1 MKRLI
6 IFIGLFITLGAY
18 LASILKASEVGADE
32 PAPAKKST
40 SENIKVNDNNDSID
54 EVSELL
60 SDSVNLNWPPIHVAV
75 DRGDREGLLE
85 VLEAGADTESTIEG
99 GFTALYQ
106 AVDRKRPD
114 LIGPLLSY
122 GANPST
128 PATSGW
134 TPLHCAAI
142 DAPVEIITA
151 FVEAGAALNLK
162 NDNGHTPLHL
172 ATVNENAD
180 AIKALLDAGS
190 DRTVQDNGGLTPEAL
205 AESKSIQSLFLE

>member
-6 IFIGLFITLGAY
+6 VFIGLLIPLGAY
-18 LASILKASEVGADE
+18 LASTLKASEVEANE
-32 PAPAKKST
+32 PAPAKRST
-40 SENIKVNDNNDSID
+40 PEDTKVNNNNDSIT

-60 SDSVNLNWPPIHVAV
+60 NHSVNANWPPIHMAV
-75 DRGDREGLLE
+75 DQGDRESLLE
-85 VLEAGADTESTIEG
+85 LLEAGADIESTVEG

-122 GANPST
+122 GASPST
-128 PATSGW
+128 PAASGW

-151 FVEAGAALNLK
+151 FVAAGADLDLK
-162 NDNGHTPLHL
+162 NDNGHTPL
-172 ATVNENAD
+172 
-180 AIKALLDAGS
+180 
-190 DRTVQDNGGLTPEAL
+190 
-205 AESKSIQSLFLE
+205 QSNRK